1 MRGGVGSER
10 ASTVRRLL
18 LGLALALAGSG
29 AARAD
34 HTPRHCLAMAIYWE
48 AKSCGREDMTAVGW
62 VVLNRQADGEFPAEI
77 CAVVK
82 QGGERPG
89 CQFSW
94 WCDGK
99 SDRPEDDE
107 AWRRAREV
115 ADALLTRPPPDP
127 TGGALFFHSKEIE
140 RPWSV
145 SRKRTAA
152 IGCHIFY
159 K

>member
-1 MRGGVGSER
+1 
-10 ASTVRRLL
+10 
-18 LGLALALAGSG
+18 
-29 AARAD
+29 
-34 HTPRHCLAMAIYWE
+34 MAVYWE

-62 VVLNRQADGEFPAEI
+62 VVLKRLADADFPADV

-82 QGGERPG
+82 QGGEQPP

-115 ADALLTRPPPDP
+115 ADELLTRPPPDP

-140 RPWSV
+140 SPWAV
-145 SRKRTAA
+145 DRERTAV